1 MDDVSSAAHARYRTL
16 VEDKYFLEYFQA
28 ASPIDLIGQMNI
40 GSRPAHRRATRS
52 LDDLRA
58 IPWVFAWTQSR
69 VGVPSWFGVGSGFET
84 WLSENEDQ
92 RGQRM
97 KALQEMYAQWPF
109 FRTVMGNVHLG
120 LGRADMEISK
130 CYAQLAGEEAGKTI
144 HDQIQAEYDLSKGLV
159 LEITG
164 HDDLLDTE
172 PWLQKSIRVR
182 NPYVD
187 PMNRI
192 QVELLKHFRNAAD
205 DSQTEAL
212 AKAILQS
219 VNGIAAGLQSVG

>member
-1 MDDVSSAAHARYRTL
+1 MPQASL
-16 VEDKYFLEYFQA
+16 FLGPNAPF
-28 ASPIDLIGQMNI
+28 D
-40 GSRPAHRRATRS
+40 AT
-52 LDDLRA
+52 
-58 IPWVFAWTQSR
+58 Q
-69 VGVPSWFGVGSGFET
+69 
-84 WLSENEDQ
+84 
-92 RGQRM
+92 
-97 KALQEMYAQWPF
+97 
-109 FRTVMGNVHLG
+109 
-120 LGRADMEISK
+120 
-130 CYAQLAGEEAGKTI
+130 GE
-144 HDQIQAEYDLSKGLV
+144 
-159 LEITG
+159 
-164 HDDLLDTE
+164 DLLDTE